1 MGNPDIY
8 ASKIGD
14 VKDITGQ
21 QANTGSIDW
30 QVLQIYIK
38 CSIKKTSSFNV

>member
-14 VKDITGQ
+14 AKDMIGK
-21 QANTGSIDW
+21 QANAGSIDW
-30 QVLQIYIK
+30 QVLQI
-38 CSIKKTSSFNV
+38 